1 MATEILVNDGGA
13 PARILPFTA
22 GSAITGGRFV
32 SMGTDG
38 EVDHAGADAHN
49 TLGVALVDAAAGD
62 VVSVVTGRGV
72 ICNVW
77 LSGTVDEGLLVDITA
92 DGVAH
97 SGGTDTAIAASGTA
111 VGITLT
117 GAAFGSTITLGKCLL
132 RN

>member
-22 GSAITGGRFV
+22 GSAITGGRFLT
-32 SMGTDG
+32 MGTDG

-49 TLGVALVDAAAGD
+49 TIGVALVDASSGS
-62 VVSVVTGRGV
+62 VCSVVTGKGV

-77 LSGTVDEGLLVDITA
+77 LSGTVDEGLLVDIAA

-97 SGGTDTAIAASGTA
+97 SGGTDTAIAATATA

>member
-22 GSAITGGRFV
+22 GSAITGGRFLT
-32 SMGTDG
+32 MGTDG

-49 TLGVALVDAAAGD
+49 TIGVALVDASSGS
-62 VVSVVTGRGV
+62 VCSVVTGKGV

-77 LSGTVDEGLLVDITA
+77 LSGTVDEGLLVDIAA

-117 GAAFGSTITLGKCLL
+117 GAAFSSTITLGKCLL

>member
-32 SMGTDG
+32 TMGTDG
-38 EVDHAGADAHN
+38 EIDHSGADAHN
-49 TLGVALVDAAAGD
+49 ALGVALVDASSGSVA
-62 VVSVVTGRGV
+62 SVVTGKGV

-77 LSGTVDEGLLVDITA
+77 LSGTVDEGLLVDIAA

-117 GAAFGSTITLGKCLL
+117 GAAFGATITLGKCLL